1 MIFASDFPADIK
13 DADEEEEELSRTLK
27 TANYVDILQT
37 SGPLTMEDL
46 VLVNHSRFFSRLPR
60 KVFPKLCYITPG
72 LSWDSRDAVS
82 EPHDLTGS

>member
-13 DADEEEEELSRTLK
+13 DADEEEEELSRTLE

-37 SGPLTMEDL
+37 SGPLIVEDL

>member
-13 DADEEEEELSRTLK
+13 DADEEEEELSRTLE

-46 VLVNHSRFFSRLPR
+46 VLVNHSRFYRGCQEKYFLNF
-60 KVFPKLCYITPG
+60 VT
-72 LSWDSRDAVS
+72 
-82 EPHDLTGS
+82 

>member
-1 MIFASDFPADIK
+1 MIFATDFPADIK
-13 DADEEEEELSRTLK
+13 DADEEEEELSRTLE

-72 LSWDSRDAVS
+72 LNWDSRDAVS